1 MFALFVNVDLV
12 AEGPR
17 RAVIDHA
24 RLTATGA
31 PQDGRGGGTISVSM
45 FPAASGNLNAGVGNG
60 NGQQEQIAEA
70 GNGDGGGVSPSPVDS
85 GATAVSS
92 GARLSNT
99 SRHAVATMAPIA
111 PVTTSTPSQYLS
123 R

>member
-1 MFALFVNVDLV
+1 M
-12 AEGPR
+12 
-17 RAVIDHA
+17 IDHA
-24 RLTATGA
+24 RLTATGT
-31 PQDGRGGGTISVSM
+31 PQDGRDGGTISVSM

-70 GNGDGGGVSPSPVDS
+70 GNGDGGGVSPPPVDS
-85 GATAVSS
+85 GAIAVSS
-92 GARLSNT
+92 GARLSNA
-99 SRHAVATMAPIA
+99 SRHAAATMAPIA